1 MRICIKISGRW
12 LRSKHFLNGEEFD
25 KIMLLILNSNS
36 FSVYEDGKLV
46 QEYNVDEVKD
56 QMLFENDIEYSW
68 MEKRGKAVPLSD
80 FTVEYE
86 SGEGGSMSYEF
97 DSPSEFDIS
106 KLKFSQ
112 ILTNC
117 KMPDIYGEN
126 TVYMLEPVIG
136 YGGKTIFTLF
146 YLTHTL

>member
-1 MRICIKISGRW
+1 MRICIKLSGRW

-25 KIMLLILNSNS
+25 RIMLLILNSNS

-46 QEYNVDEVKD
+46 QEFNVDEVKD

-86 SGEGGSMSYEF
+86 SGEGGTMSYEF
-97 DSPSEFDIS
+97 DSEEPSYYR
-106 KLKFSQ
+106 KRR
-112 ILTNC
+112 
-117 KMPDIYGEN
+117 
-126 TVYMLEPVIG
+126 
-136 YGGKTIFTLF
+136 
-146 YLTHTL
+146 